1 MTIRATSSSPRH
13 CNTSERLL
21 PEVLVVAAEVVA
33 AAVVMWRWRLEEGGE
48 EEEEAARTPVEY
60 CDTIHDTGNTTWW
73 WRKHVEEEN
82 ISTATQHKLLQH
94 QLLQNRLVPYFPPFL
109 TPLVSFFSPWGCQRL
124 GRGWGEAGAPGGRVN
139 VR

>member
-33 AAVVMWRWRLEEGGE
+33 AAVVMWRWRLEEGG

-94 QLLQNRLVPYFPPFL
+94 QLLQNHNTASSLIFL
-109 TPLVSFFSPWGCQRL
+109 LFSLPSSRFSPPGAV
-124 GRGWGEAGAPGGRVN
+124 RGWGEAGGRQGRRGGE
-139 VR
+139 